1 MDIWTM
7 KMMSSHWNGSLR
19 MRGSVPDFTKSDS
32 TRVETMGVRMMGT
45 TPSCRNGSLRMRSSV
60 APNFTKG
67 DGARVEAMGVRMM
80 SMMSLEW
87 KFVNEKL
94 GST

>member
-1 MDIWTM
+1 
-7 KMMSSHWNGSLR
+7 
-19 MRGSVPDFTKSDS
+19 
-32 TRVETMGVRMMGT
+32 
-45 TPSCRNGSLRMRSSV
+45 MRSLV

-67 DGARVEAMGVRMM
+67 DGTRVEAMGVRMM

-87 KFVNEKL
+87 KFANEKL